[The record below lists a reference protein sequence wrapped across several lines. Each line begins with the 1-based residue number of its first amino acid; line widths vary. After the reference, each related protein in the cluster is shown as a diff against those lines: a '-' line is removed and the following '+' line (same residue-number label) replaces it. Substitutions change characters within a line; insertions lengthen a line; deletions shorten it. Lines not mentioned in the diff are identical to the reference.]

1 MSNKQEAAKKI
12 ANEVLKRRRDAQ
24 YAAML
29 EWKNGKITGIQCIE
43 KIEDLSKMIFVE
55 KTDFQPQ
62 KEKEKPTKDKA

>member
-12 ANEVLKRRRDAQ
+12 AKEVLKRRRDAQ

-43 KIEDLSKMIFVE
+43 KIEDLSRMIFVE

-62 KEKEKPTKDKA
+62 KENPTKDKA